1 MLEHTA
7 LIEIS
12 APPGAVF
19 AAASSLDWFGPDIV
33 IARLSG
39 GDGLGGTYEV
49 RTHAMG
55 TDLAFVFVV
64 DAADEPQRLGFSS
77 IGARECSFHG
87 EYLIEPLAEATAVQ
101 LHVKVTPH
109 GRFRFFKPLLP
120 PLMHHAM
127 ADMLSRLK
135 MHVEQRLAEA
145 A

>member
-12 APPGAVF
+12 APAGTVF
-19 AAASSLDWFGPDIV
+19 AAASSLDWFGPDIA

-39 GDGLGGTYEV
+39 EDGLGGTYEV
-49 RTHAMG
+49 RTHVLG
-55 TDLAFVFVV
+55 SDLAFVFMV
-64 DAADEPQRLGFSS
+64 DAADQPRRLGFSS
-77 IGARECSFHG
+77 VGARECSFHG
-87 EYLIEPLAEATAVQ
+87 EYLIESRAQSTSVQ
-101 LHVKVTPH
+101 LYVKATPH

-120 PLMHHAM
+120 ALMHHAM
-127 ADMLSRLK
+127 ADTLSRLK